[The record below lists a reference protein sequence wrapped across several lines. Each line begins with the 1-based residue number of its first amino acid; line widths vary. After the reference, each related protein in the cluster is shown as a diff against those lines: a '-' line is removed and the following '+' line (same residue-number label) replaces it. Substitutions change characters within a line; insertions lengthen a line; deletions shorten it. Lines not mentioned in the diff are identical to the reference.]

1 MTVMKLITIN
11 GALDIYYAL
20 SLLPI
25 IEIPYLRGNYME
37 MFLYQ
42 NPDTFRMMC
51 YFMLITGAVR
61 LSFNKHRC
69 NFLVMFSYMLEAYVY
84 LIESR
89 VYFTIDIEKASYAF
103 VVAMTMAYMSYS
115 AK

>member
-1 MTVMKLITIN
+1 MTIMKLITIN

-20 SLLPI
+20 SLLHI